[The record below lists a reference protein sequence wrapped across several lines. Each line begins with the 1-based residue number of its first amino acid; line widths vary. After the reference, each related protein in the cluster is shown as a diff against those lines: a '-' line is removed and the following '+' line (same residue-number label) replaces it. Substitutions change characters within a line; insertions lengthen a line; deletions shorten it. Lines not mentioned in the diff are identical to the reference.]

1 MLLQAVDLVNEV
13 WIALVAR
20 SLSGLIE
27 DSDVQEVFIL
37 VVWVQHY
44 RFVRVRREL
53 VDVIPITWGL
63 TRSMYFLSTLMAVDL
78 CWMRT

>member
-13 WIALVAR
+13 WIGLVAR